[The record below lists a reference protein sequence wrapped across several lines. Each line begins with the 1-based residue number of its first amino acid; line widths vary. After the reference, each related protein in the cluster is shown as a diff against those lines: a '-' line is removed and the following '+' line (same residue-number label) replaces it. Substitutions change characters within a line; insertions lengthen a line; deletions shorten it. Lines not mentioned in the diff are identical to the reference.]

1 MALEHYQE
9 TSYGRSRS
17 RAFAL
22 AGREEHKAESPAAG
36 EKSMTYLGEFRTNW
50 QTLLATFIGI
60 ATGNTLSHY
69 TMSLFAPELIN
80 EFGWTKAEFALIG
93 ALPMISLITVPFAGR
108 FTDKFGTRTAAFV
121 GFTAMSLGF
130 FAYSFMD
137 GNIIEFFTIWLLQ
150 HVVGVLTTSLVFTR
164 AIVASFDRARGT
176 ALSALMMGAPI
187 SGAVAAPLLGWVIA
201 TEGWRTGFL
210 SLAVVSA
217 LGGVVCVMMMG
228 RRRRTGGEAAVQ
240 APKLSRAELIAIV
253 KRPAFLLIVGGM
265 FLINIP
271 QPFAASQIKL
281 VVLANG
287 VADQTATWMVSLYAI
302 GVMVGRVVFGL
313 ALDRISAHR
322 VALFA
327 LSLPAIGFVVL
338 TGSFATVWLL
348 ALGILVIGIAQG
360 AEGDV
365 GGYMVSR
372 HFSIRN
378 YSLIFGFVKAAL
390 DAGGAV
396 GALILSFTLHST
408 DNYAPFLWVSAVTTI
423 IGAVAFFLTGRGR
436 ARAPAEAAVEAEAL
450 RGAPVA

>member
-1 MALEHYQE
+1 ML
-9 TSYGRSRS
+9 
-17 RAFAL
+17 
-22 AGREEHKAESPAAG
+22 
-36 EKSMTYLGEFRTNW
+36 MTYLSEFRINW
-50 QTLLATFIGI
+50 QILLATFIGI

-69 TMSLFAPELIN
+69 TMSLFAPELIK

-93 ALPMISLITVPFAGR
+93 ALPMISLLTVPIAGR
-108 FTDKFGTRTAAFV
+108 FTDKFGTRTAAFI
-121 GFTAMSLGF
+121 GFGAMSLGF

-137 GNIIEFFTIWLLQ
+137 GNISEFFAIWLLQ
-150 HVVGVLTTSLVFTR
+150 HIVGVLTTSLVFTR
-164 AIVASFDRARGT
+164 AIVASFDKARGT

-210 SLAVVSA
+210 TLAVVSA
-217 LGGVVCVMMMG
+217 LGGIICIAMMG
-228 RRRRTGGEAAVQ
+228 WRRGGSRETAKAATE
-240 APKLSRAELIAIV
+240 APKLTRAELLAIV

-281 VVLANG
+281 VVLSNG
-287 VADQTATWMVSLYAI
+287 IADQAATWMVSLYAI

-327 LSLPAIGFVVL
+327 LSLPAIGFVIL
-338 TGSFATVWLL
+338 ATPL
-348 ALGILVIGIAQG
+348 AGFWMLASGILVIGIAQG

-390 DAGGAV
+390 DAGGAI
-396 GALILSFTLHST
+396 GALILSFTLRGT
-408 DNYAPFLWVSAVTTI
+408 DNYAPFMWISAVATI
-423 IGAVAFFLTGRGR
+423 LGAIAFFLTGSGR
-436 ARAPAEAAVEAEAL
+436 SRAPVEAAAEAEAL
-450 RGAPVA
+450 HGAPSS

>member
-1 MALEHYQE
+1 M
-9 TSYGRSRS
+9 S
-17 RAFAL
+17 
-22 AGREEHKAESPAAG
+22 
-36 EKSMTYLGEFRTNW
+36 YLGEFRTNW

-69 TMSLFAPELIN
+69 TMSLFAPELIK

-93 ALPMISLITVPFAGR
+93 ALPMISLLTVPIAGR

-121 GFTAMSLGF
+121 GFGAMSLGF

-137 GNIIEFFTIWLLQ
+137 GNIIEFFAIWLVQ
-150 HVVGVLTTSLVFTR
+150 HIVGVLTTSLVFTR
-164 AIVASFDRARGT
+164 AIVACFNKARGT

-201 TEGWRTGFL
+201 AEGWRTVFL
-210 SLAVVSA
+210 SLAVVSGI
-217 LGGVVCVMMMG
+217 GGIICVAMMG
-228 RRRRTGGEAAVQ
+228 RQRREAAESQVA
-240 APKLSRAELIAIV
+240 APKLSRTELLAIV
-253 KRPAFLLIVGGM
+253 KRPAFLLIIGGM

-281 VVLANG
+281 VVLSNG
-287 VADQTATWMVSLYAI
+287 VADQTATWMVSLYAT
-302 GVMVGRVVFGL
+302 GVMIGRVVFGL
-313 ALDRISAHR
+313 ALDRISAHK

-327 LSLPAIGFVVL
+327 LSLPAIGFVIL
-338 TGSFATVWLL
+338 ASPLATIWLL

-390 DAGGAV
+390 DAGGAI
-396 GALILSFTLHST
+396 GALILSFTLHDT
-408 DNYAPFLWVSAVTTI
+408 DNYAPFLWISAATTL

-436 ARAPAEAAVEAEAL
+436 ARAPVEVAVEAEAL
-450 RGAPVA
+450 KGSPVG